1 MLHKST
7 KERPVM
13 SSNAA
18 LSSERILSLLDRLD
32 PALDAPCTVVGCT
45 HLTTGAHTLH
55 DLAAGRVA
63 A

>member
-1 MLHKST
+1 MSHQST
-7 KERPVM
+7 KERPLM

-32 PALDAPCTVVGCT
+32 PTLDEPCTVVGCI
-45 HLTTGAHTLH
+45 HLTTEAHRLH
-55 DLAAGRVA
+55 ELTAGRVA